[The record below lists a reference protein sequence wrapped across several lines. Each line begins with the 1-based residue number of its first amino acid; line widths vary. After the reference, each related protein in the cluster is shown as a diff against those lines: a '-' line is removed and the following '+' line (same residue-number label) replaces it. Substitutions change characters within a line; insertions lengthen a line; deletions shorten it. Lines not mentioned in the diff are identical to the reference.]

1 MRHKILFLMPAMLN
15 GGAEKVLI
23 DILKH
28 FDYTKYNV
36 FLLLECKEGPYIS
49 DIPDK
54 VELIYLH
61 EKNLWIERLY
71 RYMVMLHCKWLV
83 YQILCRIPLLWSL
96 KGRRFDTIVSFMEG
110 MAVKMHSY
118 ICDKAD
124 RNISWVHIDLKKKH
138 WSLDFFSNEQ
148 EESNCYQK
156 MDKIVFVSQDARDR
170 FREIFTIDDN
180 KLAVIYN
187 LIDCDEIRKLA
198 DSKIVKKNKFTICMV
213 GRLNQ
218 QKRYDRAL
226 EAISML
232 KNDHYD
238 FELWILGSGELETSL
253 RKKVQEKNLTNVVSF
268 KGFIKPVY
276 PYLKVADLLL
286 NTSESEGYP
295 LTICEALCLGRLVVA
310 TNITGASELITA
322 SGAGILVDEDP
333 VSISKGLKQVMNDT
347 ALRKEYS
354 EKAVRYAQSFSV
366 QESMKNIYRLI

>member
-1 MRHKILFLMPAMLN
+1 MKHKILFMMPAMLN

-28 FDYTKYNV
+28 FDYAKYNV
-36 FLLLECKEGPYIS
+36 SLLLECKDGPYIS

-61 EKNLWIERLY
+61 KKNLWIERLY
-71 RYMVMLHCKWLV
+71 RYMIMFHCKWLV
-83 YQILCRIPLLWSL
+83 YQILCRVPLLWSL

-118 ICDKAD
+118 IYNKANK
-124 RNISWVHIDLKKKH
+124 NISWVHIDLKKKH

-213 GRLNQ
+213 GRLNR

-226 EAISML
+226 EAIGML

-276 PYLKVADLLL
+276 PYLKVVDLLL

-295 LTICEALCLGRLVVA
+295 LTICEALCLGRPVVA
-310 TNITGASELITA
+310 TNITGANELITA

-333 VSISKGLKQVMNDT
+333 VSIYQGLRQIMNDT

-354 EKAVRYAQSFSV
+354 EKAVRYARSFSV
-366 QESMKNIYRLI
+366 QESMKNIYMLI